1 MRKKR
6 VCDYIAEAVQNEILS
21 GRMEKGMP
29 LRQEELAEQ
38 LGYSRIPI
46 REALQMLESQ
56 GLAKRLATRHVVV
69 ADVSNQ
75 VIRENFDLFFDVELM
90 TMENMQKKAVLWRE
104 TVLQENAEESF
115 HQFLIENSTN
125 EYFVRILEN
134 ALDCYIR
141 FATEETK
148 DQYNADIVLSIGS
161 RSDEDTIA
169 QHLYTIL
176 RECDELNV
184 EAIYSESFS
193 TPRIGQAIMNR
204 LLKAAGHQVITAVEV
219 GDENC

>member
-46 REALQMLESQ
+46 REALQILESQ

-90 TMENMQKKAVLWRE
+90 TLENMQKKAVLWQE
-104 TVLQENAEESF
+104 TVLQENAEEAF

-148 DQYNADIVLSIGS
+148 AGLEKEKRLQQIVAVKEAYQKQN
-161 RSDEDTIA
+161 RA
-169 QHLYTIL
+169 AMKKAL
-176 RECDELNV
+176 REYFDEL
-184 EAIYSESFS
+184 
-193 TPRIGQAIMNR
+193 TC
-204 LLKAAGHQVITAVEV
+204 AVTEERSLV
-219 GDENC
+219 G